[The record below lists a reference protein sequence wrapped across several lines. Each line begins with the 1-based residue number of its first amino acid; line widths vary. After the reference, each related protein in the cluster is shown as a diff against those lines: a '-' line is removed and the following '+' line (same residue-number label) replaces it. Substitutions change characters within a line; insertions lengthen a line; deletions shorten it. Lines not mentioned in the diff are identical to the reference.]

1 MIFLFLG
8 ERVGEGERG
17 SEEGK
22 IESYLTVSANS
33 FPSRVVRPSFVLPLP
48 ASSIISPLPLF
59 FSRSAGRRVRRRCVP
74 PCSGISP
81 ATIRTILVR
90 MPGEDPRSSGR
101 SFSSPR
107 ITSHLCSP
115 PPAIDSPT
123 PRTCTPPASIAERS
137 ASPFLRTALDPGPP
151 AERRRKEKGGREE
164 GSGNGTIPLTRLR

>member
-1 MIFLFLG
+1 MQQFPPIPSSLLPSSLHTRGKNRRSIDRRISSSFAK
-8 ERVGEGERG
+8 RERG
-17 SEEGK
+17 GGRGRGAL
-22 IESYLTVSANS
+22 LT
-33 FPSRVVRPSFVLPLP
+33 
-48 ASSIISPLPLF
+48 
-59 FSRSAGRRVRRRCVP
+59 
-74 PCSGISP
+74 
-81 ATIRTILVR
+81 TIRTILVC

-151 AERRRKEKGGREE
+151 GEGRRKEKGGREE

>member
-1 MIFLFLG
+1 MQQFPPIPSSLLPSSLHTRG
-8 ERVGEGERG
+8 KNRRSIDRRISSSSAKRERG
-17 SEEGK
+17 GGRGRGAL
-22 IESYLTVSANS
+22 LT
-33 FPSRVVRPSFVLPLP
+33 
-48 ASSIISPLPLF
+48 
-59 FSRSAGRRVRRRCVP
+59 
-74 PCSGISP
+74 
-81 ATIRTILVR
+81 TIRTILVR

-151 AERRRKEKGGREE
+151 GERRRKEKGGREE